1 MEGLAGLEDQEK
13 VREKEALKAAA
24 ANKSPMAWEAGVVW
38 GEVSAGEM
46 RDFGERS
53 EGRSGGVRGLHGSL
67 ALRLKDVCQWKDPG

>member
-1 MEGLAGLEDQEK
+1 MHLLLG
-13 VREKEALKAAA
+13 V
-24 ANKSPMAWEAGVVW
+24 WEAGVVW

-53 EGRSGGVRGLHGSL
+53 EGRSGGVRGLHGNL

>member
-1 MEGLAGLEDQEK
+1 MAWGRTARGGLWAWAEWEEWEAWAAG
-13 VREKEALKAAA
+13 V
-24 ANKSPMAWEAGVVW
+24 AWEAGVVW